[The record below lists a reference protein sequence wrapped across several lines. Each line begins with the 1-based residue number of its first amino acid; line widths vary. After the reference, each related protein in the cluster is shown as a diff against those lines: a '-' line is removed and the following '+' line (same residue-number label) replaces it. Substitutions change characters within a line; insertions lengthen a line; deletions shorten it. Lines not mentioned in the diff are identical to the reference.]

1 MDFTKKELNSQKNPN
16 LTNAIR
22 QLFLHSAQHG
32 YVKNVKGLCCE
43 MESQISESL
52 PADSLTTC

>member
-1 MDFTKKELNSQKNPN
+1 MDFTKKELNSQKRPH
-16 LTNAIR
+16 LTNAIQR
-22 QLFLHSAQHG
+22 LFLQSAQHG

-43 MESQISESL
+43 MESQISKSL